1 MKQFYHC
8 VLLAAAI
15 MITSP
20 ESIYSQTFRV
30 DTIQYQGDTDYY
42 INLVML
48 GDGFLESDLATF
60 RSYAETYLTELFT
73 VDPYSRYKNF
83 FNTFSIS
90 VPSNEQGA
98 AANPDNLID
107 NYFGSTFNYAG
118 IERLLVPTN
127 NAAVTNVLA
136 SNLPEFDQVFM
147 LVNSPTYGGSG
158 GWVATASLH
167 IDSKEIAIHELGH
180 SFADLKDEYWAGAQ
194 YAAEGK
200 NMTQETDLQKLKWR
214 NWHGDEEI
222 GLYAHAESP
231 SWYRPHE
238 YCLMRY
244 LGEILCA
251 VCRQGTIESIYD
263 LAPPVKEYAPSASD
277 IDLPSD
283 SVVFKLDL
291 TFPEPN
297 TLHRTWHLNGS
308 LIGEDVDSV
317 VVRATDLGSG
327 VNTVLATVTD
337 ISAWLRPLDSETF
350 HQTEVEWNV
359 TRWAL
364 GTEPQTKLLNHAA
377 LSLYPNPVHDK
388 LNVRIQGEN
397 HGEAS
402 ISLFDA
408 RGRQVQT
415 FILEY
420 PGNQILDLNQLES
433 GLYVARIYLE
443 GEYFT
448 SRRVIKY

>member
-1 MKQFYHC
+1 MKHIYLCLF
-8 VLLAAAI
+8 LAVML
-15 MITSP
+15 MIASQNR
-20 ESIYSQTFRV
+20 IYSQVFRV

-48 GDGFLESDLATF
+48 GDGFLEGELATF
-60 RSYAETYLTELFT
+60 RAYAEDYLNLLFT
-73 VDPYSRYKNF
+73 VDPYSKYRNF

-98 AANPDNLID
+98 ALDPGSPID

-118 IERLLVPTN
+118 IERLLVPVN
-127 NAAVTNVLA
+127 NANVINVLA
-136 SNLPEFDQVFM
+136 NNLPEYDQVFM
-147 LVNSPTYGGSG
+147 LVNSTTYGGSG

-167 IDSKEIAIHELGH
+167 ADSKEIALHELGH

-194 YAAEGK
+194 YAAEAK
-200 NMTQETDLQKLKWR
+200 NMTQETNLQNLRWR
-214 NWHGDEEI
+214 NWYGDEEI

-231 SWYRPHE
+231 TWYRPHE

-251 VCRQGTIESIYD
+251 VCREGIIESVYA
-263 LAPPVKEYAPSASD
+263 LAPPVKAYEPITSD

-283 SVVFKLDL
+283 SLVFKLDL
-291 TFPEPN
+291 TYPEPN
-297 TLHRTWHLNGS
+297 TLHRTWHLNGT

-317 VVRATDLGSG
+317 VVRASDLVGG

-337 ISAWLRPLDSETF
+337 ISSWLRPLDSDTY
-350 HQTEVEWNV
+350 HQTEIEWNL

-364 GTEPQTKLLNHAA
+364 GTEPQTKILNHAA
-377 LSLYPNPVHDK
+377 ISIYPNPVHDK
-388 LNVRIQGEN
+388 LNVQIQGDDP
-397 HGEAS
+397 GESFIA
-402 ISLFDA
+402 LYDA
-408 RGRQVQT
+408 QGRQVQT

-420 PGNQILDLNQLES
+420 PGNQILDLTELES

-443 GEYFT
+443 GEYFS
-448 SRRVIKY
+448 SRRIIKY